1 MLSSG
6 QAQQIFSQLIPMNG
20 GERSFD
26 SYPEAR
32 GVLAA
37 AQLYENQEGNRIAQA
52 NKLKGDQ
59 ALRDL
64 AKQVEEEG
72 PLTPKAQEQI
82 RNDLRSLGISEY
94 ELQNHPALRSIDE
107 AAAAM
112 LRRKYDCSLLK
123 VLLSQRVC

>member
-1 MLSSG
+1 MDSRTEPWQAANLTEQMIQKEAIRNGGNLRLARQTVFDRWKTLAENGMLSSG

-59 ALRDL
+59 ALRD
-64 AKQVEEEG
+64 
-72 PLTPKAQEQI
+72 
-82 RNDLRSLGISEY
+82 SL
-94 ELQNHPALRSIDE
+94 NR
-107 AAAAM
+107 
-112 LRRKYDCSLLK
+112 
-123 VLLSQRVC
+123 